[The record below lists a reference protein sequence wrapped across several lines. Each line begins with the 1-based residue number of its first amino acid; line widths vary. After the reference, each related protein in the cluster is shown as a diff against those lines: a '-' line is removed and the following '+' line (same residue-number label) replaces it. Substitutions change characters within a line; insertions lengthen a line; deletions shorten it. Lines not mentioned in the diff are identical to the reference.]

1 MLKELLHQ
9 CIEGK
14 TLTVAEA
21 EEAMNE
27 IMGGEA
33 TASQVA
39 SLLSILRLRGET
51 VEEITGF
58 AKAMRNHMNTLELD
72 DQEEVI
78 DTCGTGGDGV
88 STFNISTASAIVAS
102 SLGIKV
108 AKHGNRAV
116 SSKSGSADVLENLGI
131 PIQSTKEEAVE
142 ALKQHNMSFLF
153 APNYHAAMK
162 HAVVPRKEIGFR
174 TVFNI
179 LGPLSNPAQSKRQV
193 IGVYDS
199 KIAEKMA
206 ETLKTLGSKHVLL
219 VTGRDGLD
227 EISIT
232 TDTDIVELKNG
243 EITKYTIHP
252 NDFQLPVGKLE
263 DIQAESVESSAKLI
277 HQVFTNQANESAKN
291 TILLN
296 AGAAI
301 YVSGKANT
309 IQEGVDL
316 AREAIDTR
324 KVMNHIQSLASQKE
338 ARHYA

>member
-1 MLKELLHQ
+1 MLRDLLLD

-21 EEAMNE
+21 EEVMNE
-27 IMGGEA
+27 IMSGDA
-33 TASQVA
+33 TESQIA

-58 AKAMRNHMNTLELD
+58 AKAMRSHMNTLELD
-72 DQEEVI
+72 ETEEVI

-116 SSKSGSADVLENLGI
+116 SSKSGSADVLEHLGI
-131 PIQSTKEEAVE
+131 PIQSSKEEAKE
-142 ALKQHNMSFLF
+142 ALKNHNMSFLF

-162 HAVVPRKEIGFR
+162 HAIGPRKEIGFR

-179 LGPLSNPAQSKRQV
+179 LGPLSNPALSKRQV

-199 KIAEKMA
+199 KIALKMA
-206 ETLKTLGSKHVLL
+206 ETLKSLGSKHVLL

-232 TDTDIVELKNG
+232 TDTDVVELKDG
-243 EITKYTIHP
+243 EIKQYTIHP
-252 NDFQLPVGKLE
+252 NDFHLPIGTLS
-263 DIQAESVESSAKLI
+263 DIQATSIEDSAKLI
-277 HQVFTNQANESAKN
+277 NKVFTNQSNDSAKH

-301 YVSGKANT
+301 YVSGKAAT
-309 IQEGVDL
+309 LQEGIDL

-324 KVMNHIQSLASQKE
+324 KVIEHIQSLVSRKE
-338 ARHYA
+338 AHHYA